1 MQKNTRQPGK
11 THFLNQSRR
20 GILRIVFSR
29 TVISALLLV
38 LNFFLV
44 FSFLFELFEGIT
56 LVFGGL
62 AVATAVMMVII
73 LNSSDDPP
81 FKLSWCILV
90 ALLPLFGIVLYT
102 FVHLD
107 LGSRLSKKMLER
119 SIAASQPFIPDSS
132 AAEDAIARD
141 DPDTAGIL
149 RYLRLHGNAPAYAN
163 TGVRYFPLGEDKFEE
178 MLLRMEQ
185 AEHFIFLEYFIVY
198 PGFMWGKILDVL
210 SRKAKE
216 GVEIRVLYDG
226 MNAVANL
233 PHDYPGQL
241 EKLGIQCKM
250 FSPVRPFVSTHYN
263 NRDHRKI
270 LVVDGHTAFTGG
282 INLQDRYINREEVF
296 GHWKDTAIIVHG
308 EAARGFTLM
317 FLQMWNINEREQ
329 AYEPYLQNCLSV
341 PAAGYVIPYNE
352 DPNRTERVAK
362 AVYMSILNGA
372 REYAYIMT
380 PYLILDSEL
389 SGALQ
394 FAARRGVD
402 VRIILPHIP
411 DKRTAFM
418 LAKSHYRELLDAGV
432 KIYEYTP
439 GFVHAKVFLSDDIRG
454 TVGSINL
461 DYRSLYLHYE
471 CAAYLYKVPA
481 LSDIKADF
489 ADTFEKS
496 QLITPEAVKNQSL
509 FSRITAALLKVAAP
523 LM

>member
-1 MQKNTRQPGK
+1 
-11 THFLNQSRR
+11 
-20 GILRIVFSR
+20 
-29 TVISALLLV
+29 
-38 LNFFLV
+38 
-44 FSFLFELFEGIT
+44 
-56 LVFGGL
+56 
-62 AVATAVMMVII
+62 
-73 LNSSDDPP
+73 
-81 FKLSWCILV
+81 
-90 ALLPLFGIVLYT
+90 
-102 FVHLD
+102 
-107 LGSRLSKKMLER
+107 
-119 SIAASQPFIPDSS
+119 
-132 AAEDAIARD
+132 
-141 DPDTAGIL
+141 
-149 RYLRLHGNAPAYAN
+149 
-163 TGVRYFPLGEDKFEE
+163 
-178 MLLRMEQ
+178 
-185 AEHFIFLEYFIVY
+185 
-198 PGFMWGKILDVL
+198 
-210 SRKAKE
+210 
-216 GVEIRVLYDG
+216 
-226 MNAVANL
+226 
-233 PHDYPGQL
+233 
-241 EKLGIQCKM
+241 
-250 FSPVRPFVSTHYN
+250 
-263 NRDHRKI
+263 
-270 LVVDGHTAFTGG
+270 
-282 INLQDRYINREEVF
+282 
-296 GHWKDTAIIVHG
+296 
-308 EAARGFTLM
+308 M

-471 CAAYLYKVPA
+471 CAAYLYKAPA